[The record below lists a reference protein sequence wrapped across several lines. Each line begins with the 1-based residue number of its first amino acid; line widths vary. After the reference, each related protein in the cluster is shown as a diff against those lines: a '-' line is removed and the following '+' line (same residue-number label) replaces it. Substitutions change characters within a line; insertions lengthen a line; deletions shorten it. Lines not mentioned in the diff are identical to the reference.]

1 VSLSLNSTVN
11 APELDH
17 RVQERIA
24 ARVVGRSRELELLV
38 AALSA
43 GRDVL
48 LEGPPGTS
56 KSTLLRAIAAEW
68 GVPMFLV
75 EGNADLAPSVMIGH
89 HSPAQVLASGYSAE
103 SFVPGPLLD
112 AMTQGGILYV
122 EEFNRAPEDTIN
134 ALLAAMSERRVVV
147 PRVGEFVAENGFRL
161 IASMNVF
168 DNLGTRRLSTS
179 ILDRMCRLSVDYQNP
194 AEEHDVVARYLG
206 AGASQAAVD
215 AVAITRATRIW
226 DEVRQGSSIRGAIDV
241 AMVIER
247 LALMRRVAVPPA
259 SADTEARLR
268 PAYVQVVRDAARL
281 GLSARVHLHRG
292 VQATVED
299 VLDQILDQYFAS
311 VIGGGPG

>member
-1 VSLSLNSTVN
+1 MSVSSQRT
-11 APELDH
+11 ADAGIEE
-17 RVQERIA
+17 RVA
-24 ARVVGRSRELELLV
+24 ARLVGRSRELELLI

-89 HSPAQVLASGYSAE
+89 HSPSQVLASGYSAA
-103 SFVPGPLLD
+103 SFVPGPLVE

-147 PRVGEFVAENGFRL
+147 PRVGEFPAERGFRV

-168 DNLGTRRLSTS
+168 DNLGTKRLSTS
-179 ILDRMCRLSVDYQNP
+179 ILDRMCRLSIDYQSP
-194 AEEHDVVARYLG
+194 AEERDVVARHLDHG
-206 AGASQAAVD
+206 VTQAVVD
-215 AVAITRATRIW
+215 AVAITRATRSRG
-226 DEVRQGSSIRGAIDV
+226 DVRQGSSVRGAIDV

-247 LALMRRVAVPPA
+247 LASMRQVAAPTTL
-259 SADTEARLR
+259 DGEAHQQ
-268 PAYVQVVRDAARL
+268 PAYVQVVRDATRL

-292 VQATVED
+292 VEMTVED
-299 VLDQILDQYFAS
+299 VLDQILDEYFAPAL
-311 VIGGGPG
+311 GDAPG